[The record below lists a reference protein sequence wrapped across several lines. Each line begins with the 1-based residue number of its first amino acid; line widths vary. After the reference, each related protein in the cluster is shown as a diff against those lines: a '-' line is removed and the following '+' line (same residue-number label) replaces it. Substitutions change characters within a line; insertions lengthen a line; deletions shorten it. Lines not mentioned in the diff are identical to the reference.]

1 MRYHLDA
8 NLKIHRRPVFF
19 TVTMPLLLNDADV
32 YLKAPV
38 AFLNGLFLA
47 KPAASF
53 NRFANGITDSLL
65 VNFFRA
71 GESVLTT

>member
-38 AFLNGLFLA
+38 AFPNGLFLA

-53 NRFANGITDSLL
+53 NRFANSVTDSKL
-65 VNFFRA
+65 VNFFRS
-71 GESVLTT
+71 GKSVLPT

>member
-8 NLKIHRRPVFF
+8 NLKIHRRPGFF
-19 TVTMPLLLNDADV
+19 TVTMPLLLNDSDV

-53 NRFANGITDSLL
+53 NCTANGITDSLL

>member
-8 NLKIHRRPVFF
+8 NLKIHRRPGFF

-38 AFLNGLFLA
+38 AFLNVLFLA

-53 NRFANGITDSLL
+53 NCTANGITDSLL

-71 GESVLTT
+71 GESALTT

>member
-1 MRYHLDA
+1 MRCHLDA
-8 NLKIHRRPVFF
+8 NLKIHRRPGFF

-53 NRFANGITDSLL
+53 NCTANGITDSLL

>member
-8 NLKIHRRPVFF
+8 NLKIHRRPGFF
-19 TVTMPLLLNDADV
+19 TVTMPLLLYDADV

-53 NRFANGITDSLL
+53 NCTANGITDSLL